1 MRLRRKN
8 KPDWCEI
15 LLTYPRVHGLA
26 WGGLGESSGSVHAL
40 QQIVARGIAAHRW
53 RGMGARSQEEAL
65 GFVTSALRRRWGIAA
80 CRAQARHRLRR
91 LIWVGA
97 RGRDRRPDG
106 GAVGE
111 ADGDALAA
119 VAAQHFQAPHAQGG
133 GGWAR

>member
-1 MRLRRKN
+1 MGEET
-8 KPDWCEI
+8 C
-15 LLTYPRVHGLA
+15 
-26 WGGLGESSGSVHAL
+26 GGVNS
-40 QQIVARGIAAHRW
+40 
-53 RGMGARSQEEAL
+53 
-65 GFVTSALRRRWGIAA
+65 
-80 CRAQARHRLRR
+80 
-91 LIWVGA
+91 A